1 MYKVALDISW
11 ERLKALTDKSHF
23 EISFMG
29 DSYSID
35 EGSRSMYS
43 LSCNTP
49 AREDAAVLILHYLL
63 SDLKGIPPLKREWVS
78 FKDVPEGA
86 FYYSAYRKRAIEP
99 IIRKYGE
106 SPEAILTAMDK
117 FNARR
122 VQLGD
127 IGIEFNVFEKVP
139 VAISIWRKDEEF
151 DANANILFDANI
163 AEIFPT
169 EDIAVLGGIIAS
181 AL

>member
-11 ERLKALTDKSHF
+11 KKLKALTDKSPF

-29 DSYSID
+29 DSYPLD
-35 EGSRSMYS
+35 AGSRSISS

-49 AREDAAVLILHYLL
+49 AREDLSVLLLHYLL
-63 SDLKGIPPLKREWVS
+63 SDLNGIPPLKREWVS

-106 SPEAILTAMDK
+106 SPEAILTTMDK